1 MDDKADDKK
10 NGRAND
16 ERHQGINSPK
26 CKQRPGGKR
35 SQHDKFAVRYVQNSS
50 DPILQAKTHSD
61 QGIDTTHQQTP
72 NRYIQEFHNHNYSF
86 LALAVNALQA
96 AQKDTD
102 IASEFLPHKKA
113 FLGQPAYY

>member
-35 SQHDKFAVRYVQNSS
+35 SQHDKFAVRDVQNPGYSVLKAET
-50 DPILQAKTHSD
+50 DRD

-72 NRYIQEFHNHNYSF
+72 NRYIQEFHNHNDSF

-102 IASEFLPHKKA
+102 IATEFLPHKKA